1 MKVKSADPLILIVML
16 TVGAVIGGVI
26 GEVFKQTM
34 PILNYGKSVGLQPFT
49 LDLSIIKLTF
59 GFMLH
64 LNLAGVIGLVIA
76 LFIFSRM

>member
-1 MKVKSADPLILIVML
+1 MRVKGANPILLVILL
-16 TVGAVIGGVI
+16 TVGAVVGGVL
-26 GEVFKQTM
+26 GEVFRQTV

-64 LNLAGVIGLVIA
+64 LNLAGVIGLILA
-76 LFIFSRM
+76 IFIFTRL

>member
-1 MKVKSADPLILIVML
+1 MKVKSANPLILIVLL
-16 TVGAVIGGVI
+16 TVGAVIGGVL
-26 GEVFKQTM
+26 GEVFKQTV

-49 LDLSIIKLTF
+49 LDLSVIKLTF

-64 LNLAGVIGLVIA
+64 LNLAGVIGLIIA